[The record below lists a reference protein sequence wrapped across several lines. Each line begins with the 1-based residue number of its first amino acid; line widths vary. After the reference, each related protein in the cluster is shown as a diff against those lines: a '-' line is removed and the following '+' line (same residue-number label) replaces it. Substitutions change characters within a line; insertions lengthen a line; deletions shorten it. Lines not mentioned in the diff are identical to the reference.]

1 MTEQRVRENFEAFI
15 SAPPFE
21 RDLYRYDENGKWPGA
36 YVDYHVHLAWDAWQA
51 AWREGMSEAAGICLH
66 VGRDLYESGGL
77 GVDCSQK
84 CAAAIRE
91 RMK

>member
-1 MTEQRVRENFEAFI
+1 MTDQRVREIADIAFAKCSGDPTDTLREAI
-15 SAPPFE
+15 CT
-21 RDLYRYDENGKWPGA
+21 
-36 YVDYHVHLAWDAWQA
+36 
-51 AWREGMSEAAGICLH
+51 AWREGMQEAAGICLH

-91 RMK
+91 RI